1 MSEEFRNL
9 PQVDRLIDA
18 LGPAS
23 GAGAGGEPHALKAAA
38 ARRVIAEARAAI
50 GGGAPAPTMEQLA
63 ASASRLLAAG
73 RRRRVV
79 PVVNA
84 TGVLLHT
91 NLGRAPMGR
100 RQLDAVAAV
109 AAGYSNLEFDLAE
122 GRRGS
127 RYDHARELL
136 TALTGAE
143 AALVVNNNAAAV
155 LLVLACVARGRE
167 VVISRGELIE
177 IGGEFRIPAILEE
190 SGATLREVGTTNRT
204 HLRDYREAI
213 GESTAAV
220 MKVHPSNYQVVGFT
234 ASVPGRELAELAHA
248 ASGGGIPLIHDIGSG
263 LLRHSIAGRQLPWLA
278 EEPTVEASLADGAD
292 VVTFSGDKLLGGPQA
307 GLIAGRAEI
316 IAAMEHSPLLRTYR
330 VDKTTLAA
338 LETTLLTYL
347 EGRED
352 ELPLWSMGLLAPS
365 EIEARAAAVRSALL
379 QSLLQRGG
387 DVDAKV
393 ELVDGFSTTGGGSAP
408 TSRIPTVL
416 LEVAPRSWAVAAVRK
431 ALIDGDPPVVARV
444 EEDRLVLDLRTVAPD
459 QDATVAEA
467 LCRALSSDSAG

>member
-1 MSEEFRNL
+1 MNEGFRHL

-18 LGPAS
+18 LGPEGS
-23 GAGAGGEPHALKAAA
+23 AGTGEEPHALKAAA
-38 ARRVIAEARAAI
+38 ARRVIDEARGAI

-63 ASASRLLAAG
+63 ASASRLLEAG

-84 TGVLLHT
+84 AGVLLHT

-100 RQLDAVAAV
+100 RQLDAVVAV

-136 TALTGAE
+136 CALTGAE

-204 HLRDYREAI
+204 HLKDYREAI

-234 ASVPGRELAELAHA
+234 KSVPGRELAELAHA
-248 ASGGGIPLIHDIGSG
+248 APGGGIPLIHDIGSG

-338 LETTLLTYL
+338 LEATLLTYL
-347 EGRED
+347 EGSED
-352 ELPLWSMGLLAPS
+352 ELPLWSMALLAPS

-379 QSLLQRGG
+379 HRGG
-387 DVDAKV
+387 DVDAKI

-416 LEVAPRSWAVAAVRK
+416 LEVAPRTRPVGSVRQ

-444 EEDRLVLDLRTVAPD
+444 EGERLVLDLRTVVPE
-459 QDATVAEA
+459 QDAAVIGA
-467 LCRALSSDSAG
+467 LRRALSTDPDS

>member
-1 MSEEFRNL
+1 MNEGFRHL

-18 LGPAS
+18 LGPEGS
-23 GAGAGGEPHALKAAA
+23 AGAGGEPHALKAAA
-38 ARRVIAEARAAI
+38 ARRVIDEARGAI
-50 GGGAPAPTMEQLA
+50 GAGAPAPTMEQLA
-63 ASASRLLAAG
+63 ASATRLLEAG

-91 NLGRAPMGR
+91 NLGRAPLGR
-100 RQLDAVAAV
+100 RQLDAVQAV

-136 TALTGAE
+136 TTLTGAE

-155 LLVLACVARGRE
+155 LFVLACVARGRE

-204 HLRDYREAI
+204 HLKDYREAI

-234 ASVPGRELAELAHA
+234 KSVPGRELAELAHA
-248 ASGGGIPLIHDIGSG
+248 APSGGIPLIHDIGSG

-338 LETTLLTYL
+338 LEATLLTYL

-352 ELPLWSMGLLAPS
+352 ELPLWSMALLAPS
-365 EIEARAAAVRSALL
+365 EIEARAAAVRSA
-379 QSLLQRGG
+379 LLQRGG

-416 LEVAPRSWAVAAVRK
+416 LEVAPRTRAVAAVRK

-444 EEDRLVLDLRTVAPD
+444 EEDRLVLDLRTVAPE
-459 QDATVAEA
+459 QDATVALA
-467 LCRALSSDSAG
+467 LRRALSTDPAV

>member
-1 MSEEFRNL
+1 MNEAFRQL

-18 LGPAS
+18 LGPAG

-38 ARRVIAEARAAI
+38 ARRVIDEARGAI
-50 GGGAPAPTMEQLA
+50 GQGAPAPSMEQLA
-63 ASASRLLAAG
+63 ASASRLLEAG

-100 RQLDAVAAV
+100 CQLDAVAAV
-109 AAGYSNLEFDLAE
+109 ATGYSNLEFDLAE

-136 TALTGAE
+136 TTLTGAE

-155 LLVLACVARGRE
+155 LLVLASLVRGARGRE

-177 IGGEFRIPAILEE
+177 IGGEFRIPAILQE

-234 ASVPGRELAELAHA
+234 KSVPARELAELAHA
-248 ASGGGIPLIHDIGSG
+248 APGGGIPLIHDIGSG

-316 IAAMEHSPLLRTYR
+316 IAAMEHSPLLRTFR

-338 LETTLLTYL
+338 LEATLLTYL
-347 EGRED
+347 EGSED
-352 ELPLWSMGLLAPS
+352 ELPLWSMALLAPS

-379 QSLLQRGG
+379 HRGG
-387 DVDAKV
+387 DVDAKI

-416 LEVAPRSWAVAAVRK
+416 LEVAPRTRPVGSVRQ

-444 EEDRLVLDLRTVAPD
+444 EGERLVLDLRTVVPE
-459 QDATVAEA
+459 QDAAVIGA
-467 LCRALSSDSAG
+467 LRRALSTDPDS

>member
-1 MSEEFRNL
+1 MNEGFRHL

-18 LGPAS
+18 LGPEGS
-23 GAGAGGEPHALKAAA
+23 AGAGGEPHALKAAA
-38 ARRVIAEARAAI
+38 ARRVIDEARGAI
-50 GGGAPAPTMEQLA
+50 GAGAPAPTMEELA
-63 ASASRLLAAG
+63 ASASRLLEAG

-100 RQLDAVAAV
+100 RQLDAVEAV

-136 TALTGAE
+136 TSLTGAE

-204 HLRDYREAI
+204 HLKDYREAI

-234 ASVPGRELAELAHA
+234 KSVTGRELAELAHA
-248 ASGGGIPLIHDIGSG
+248 APGGGIPLIHDIGSG

-338 LETTLLTYL
+338 LEATLLTYL

-352 ELPLWSMGLLAPS
+352 ELPLWSMALLAPS
-365 EIEARAAAVRSALL
+365 EIEARAAAVRSA
-379 QSLLQRGG
+379 LLQRGG

-416 LEVAPRSWAVAAVRK
+416 LEVAPRTQAVAAVRK

-444 EEDRLVLDLRTVAPD
+444 EGERLVLDLRTVAPE
-459 QDATVAEA
+459 QDATVAVA
-467 LCRALSSDSAG
+467 LRRALSTDPAV

>member
-1 MSEEFRNL
+1 MNEAFRQL

-18 LGPAS
+18 LGPAG

-38 ARRVIAEARAAI
+38 ARRVIDEARGAI

-63 ASASRLLAAG
+63 ASASRLLEAG

-100 RQLDAVAAV
+100 RQLDAVEAV
-109 AAGYSNLEFDLAE
+109 ATAYSNLEFDLAE

-136 TALTGAE
+136 TTLTGAE

-155 LLVLACVARGRE
+155 LLVLASLVRGARGRE

-177 IGGEFRIPAILEE
+177 IGGEFRIPSILQE

-204 HLRDYREAI
+204 HLKDYREAI
-213 GESTAAV
+213 GEPTAAV

-234 ASVPGRELAELAHA
+234 KSVPGRELAELAHA
-248 ASGGGIPLIHDIGSG
+248 APGGGIPLIHDIGSG

-338 LETTLLTYL
+338 LEATLLTYL
-347 EGRED
+347 EG
-352 ELPLWSMGLLAPS
+352 
-365 EIEARAAAVRSALL
+365 
-379 QSLLQRGG
+379 
-387 DVDAKV
+387 
-393 ELVDGFSTTGGGSAP
+393 
-408 TSRIPTVL
+408 
-416 LEVAPRSWAVAAVRK
+416 
-431 ALIDGDPPVVARV
+431 
-444 EEDRLVLDLRTVAPD
+444 
-459 QDATVAEA
+459 
-467 LCRALSSDSAG
+467 

>member
-1 MSEEFRNL
+1 
-9 PQVDRLIDA
+9 
-18 LGPAS
+18 
-23 GAGAGGEPHALKAAA
+23 
-38 ARRVIAEARAAI
+38 
-50 GGGAPAPTMEQLA
+50 
-63 ASASRLLAAG
+63 
-73 RRRRVV
+73 
-79 PVVNA
+79 
-84 TGVLLHT
+84 
-91 NLGRAPMGR
+91 
-100 RQLDAVAAV
+100 
-109 AAGYSNLEFDLAE
+109 
-122 GRRGS
+122 
-127 RYDHARELL
+127 
-136 TALTGAE
+136 LTGAE

-155 LLVLACVARGRE
+155 LLVLASLVRGARGRE

-204 HLRDYREAI
+204 HLKDYREAI

-234 ASVPGRELAELAHA
+234 KSVAGRELAELAHA
-248 ASGGGIPLIHDIGSG
+248 APGGGIPLIHDIGSG

-316 IAAMEHSPLLRTYR
+316 VAAMEHSPLLRTYR

-338 LETTLLTYL
+338 LEATLLAYL

-352 ELPLWSMGLLAPS
+352 ELPLWSMALLAPS
-365 EIEARAAAVRSALL
+365 EIEARAAAVRSLL
-379 QSLLQRGG
+379 LSQGG

-416 LEVAPRSWAVAAVRK
+416 LEIAPRALAVADVRS
-431 ALIDGDPPVVARV
+431 ALIGGDPPVVARL
-444 EEDRLVLDLRTVAPD
+444 EEDRLVLDLRTVAPQ

-467 LCRALSSDSAG
+467 LRRVLAADAAG

>member
-1 MSEEFRNL
+1 M
-9 PQVDRLIDA
+9 
-18 LGPAS
+18 
-23 GAGAGGEPHALKAAA
+23 
-38 ARRVIAEARAAI
+38 
-50 GGGAPAPTMEQLA
+50 
-63 ASASRLLAAG
+63 
-73 RRRRVV
+73 
-79 PVVNA
+79 
-84 TGVLLHT
+84 
-91 NLGRAPMGR
+91 
-100 RQLDAVAAV
+100 
-109 AAGYSNLEFDLAE
+109 
-122 GRRGS
+122 
-127 RYDHARELL
+127 
-136 TALTGAE
+136 
-143 AALVVNNNAAAV
+143 
-155 LLVLACVARGRE
+155 
-167 VVISRGELIE
+167 ISRGELIE

-204 HLRDYREAI
+204 HLKDYREAI

-234 ASVPGRELAELAHA
+234 KSVPGRELAELAHA
-248 ASGGGIPLIHDIGSG
+248 APGGGIPLIHDIGSG

-338 LETTLLTYL
+338 LEATLLTYL

-352 ELPLWSMGLLAPS
+352 ELPLWSMALLAPS

-379 QSLLQRGG
+379 QRGG

-393 ELVDGFSTTGGGSAP
+393 ELVDGYSTTGGGSAP

-416 LEVAPRSWAVAAVRK
+416 LEVAPRTRAVAAVRK

-444 EEDRLVLDLRTVAPD
+444 EEDRLVLDLRTVAPE

-467 LCRALSSDSAG
+467 LRRALSTDPAG

>member
-1 MSEEFRNL
+1 MNEGFRHL

-18 LGPAS
+18 LGPEGS
-23 GAGAGGEPHALKAAA
+23 AGAGGEPHALKAAA
-38 ARRVIAEARAAI
+38 ARRVIDEARGAI
-50 GGGAPAPTMEQLA
+50 GAGAPAPTMEQLA
-63 ASASRLLAAG
+63 LSASRLLEVG

-100 RQLDAVAAV
+100 RQLDAVEAV

-136 TALTGAE
+136 TSLTGAQ

-234 ASVPGRELAELAHA
+234 KSVPGRELAELAHA
-248 ASGGGIPLIHDIGSG
+248 APGGGIPLIHDIGSG

-338 LETTLLTYL
+338 LEATLLTYL

-352 ELPLWSMGLLAPS
+352 ELPLWSMALLAPS
-365 EIEARAAAVRSALL
+365 EIEARAAAVRSA
-379 QSLLQRGG
+379 LLQRGG

-416 LEVAPRSWAVAAVRK
+416 LEVAPRTRAVAAVRQ
-431 ALIDGDPPVVARV
+431 ALIDGDPPVIARV
-444 EEDRLVLDLRTVAPD
+444 EGERLVLDLRTVAPE
-459 QDATVAEA
+459 QDATAAVA
-467 LCRALSSDSAG
+467 LRRALSADPAV

>member
-1 MSEEFRNL
+1 MEGFRQL

-18 LGPAS
+18 VGTAP
-23 GAGAGGEPHALKAAA
+23 GAAEPHALKAAA
-38 ARRVIAEARAAI
+38 ARRVIDEARVAI
-50 GGGAPAPTMEQLA
+50 GEGAPAPSKEQLV
-63 ASASRLLAAG
+63 ASTTRLLEAG
-73 RRRRVV
+73 RRRRLV

-100 RQLDAVAAV
+100 RQLDAIEAV
-109 AAGYSNLEFDLAE
+109 ATGYSNLEFDLAE

-136 TALTGAE
+136 TTLTGAE

-155 LLVLACVARGRE
+155 LLVLASVARGRE

-177 IGGEFRIPAILEE
+177 IGGEFRIPAILQE

-220 MKVHPSNYQVVGFT
+220 MKVHPSNYQVIGFT
-234 ASVPGRELAELAHA
+234 KSVPGRELAEFAHGA
-248 ASGGGIPLIHDIGSG
+248 PGGGIPLIHDVGSG
-263 LLRHSIAGRQLPWLA
+263 LLRHAIGGRQLPWLA

-307 GLIAGRAEI
+307 GLIVGRAQI

-338 LETTLLTYL
+338 LEATLLAYL
-347 EGRED
+347 EGREE
-352 ELPLWSMGLLAPS
+352 ELPLWSMALLAPS
-365 EIEARAAAVRSALL
+365 EIETRAAAVRSLL
-379 QSLLQRGG
+379 LHRGG

-408 TSRIPTVL
+408 TSTIPTVL
-416 LEVAPRSWAVAAVRK
+416 LEIAPRTRAVAAVRSD
-431 ALIDGDPPVVARV
+431 LIGGDPPVVARL

-467 LCRALSSDSAG
+467 LRRVLSTDTVG

>member
-1 MSEEFRNL
+1 MNEGFRHL

-18 LGPAS
+18 LSPEGDS
-23 GAGAGGEPHALKAAA
+23 GAGGEPHALKAAA
-38 ARRVIAEARAAI
+38 ARRVIDEARGAI

-63 ASASRLLAAG
+63 ASASRLLKAG

-109 AAGYSNLEFDLAE
+109 ATGYSNLEFDLAE

-136 TALTGAE
+136 TTLTGAE

-204 HLRDYREAI
+204 HLKDYREAI

-234 ASVPGRELAELAHA
+234 KSVPGRELAELAHA
-248 ASGGGIPLIHDIGSG
+248 APGGGIPLIHDIGSG
-263 LLRHSIAGRQLPWLA
+263 LLRHGIAGRQLPWLA

-338 LETTLLTYL
+338 LEATLLTYL

-352 ELPLWSMGLLAPS
+352 ELPLWSMALLAPS

-379 QSLLQRGG
+379 HRGG

-408 TSRIPTVL
+408 TSRIPSVL
-416 LEVAPRSWAVAAVRK
+416 LEVAPRARAVAAVRK

-444 EEDRLVLDLRTVAPD
+444 EEDRLVLDLRTVAPE

-467 LCRALSSDSAG
+467 LRRALSTDPVV